1 MLSLLYLLQNCPKW
15 RHNSRTCLWWGQ
27 KETNC
32 SSDKTWILTQVRLH
46 RVLLQEVNKQIIW
59 QRYCPGDSFKYVI
72 NMSEN
77 PVCFNTLVFST
88 NQALQSPE
96 NSTDL
101 WLTPSTLFWCW
112 MDCQKSVGTTKRN
125 CFLCQD
131 RQINEYLW
139 LPALN
144 QFTLRVQHKVIK
156 IRLFAGEVLL
166 AEKLPSITNE
176 PENK

>member
-1 MLSLLYLLQNCPKW
+1 MNCFTKALGFQKCYRVPFLLLPDMIRSFVILSIRSIFCLCFYMLSLLYLLQNCPRW
-15 RHNSRTCLWWGQ
+15 RQNSWTCLWWGQ

-32 SSDKTWILTQVRLH
+32 SSDKTWILTQVSLH

-101 WLTPSTLFWCW
+101 WLIPSTLLWCW
-112 MDCQKSVGTTKRN
+112 MDCQKSVGK
-125 CFLCQD
+125 
-131 RQINEYLW
+131 
-139 LPALN
+139 
-144 QFTLRVQHKVIK
+144 
-156 IRLFAGEVLL
+156 
-166 AEKLPSITNE
+166 TN
-176 PENK
+176 

>member
-1 MLSLLYLLQNCPKW
+1 MIRSFVILSIRSIFRLCFYMLSLLYLLQNCPKW

-32 SSDKTWILTQVRLH
+32 SSDKTWILTQVSLH

-96 NSTDL
+96 N
-101 WLTPSTLFWCW
+101 TLIFGWPLVLMLDGLSEEC
-112 MDCQKSVGTTKRN
+112 RN
-125 CFLCQD
+125 D
-131 RQINEYLW
+131 REE
-139 LPALN
+139 
-144 QFTLRVQHKVIK
+144 
-156 IRLFAGEVLL
+156 LFSLQG
-166 AEKLPSITNE
+166 
-176 PENK
+176 